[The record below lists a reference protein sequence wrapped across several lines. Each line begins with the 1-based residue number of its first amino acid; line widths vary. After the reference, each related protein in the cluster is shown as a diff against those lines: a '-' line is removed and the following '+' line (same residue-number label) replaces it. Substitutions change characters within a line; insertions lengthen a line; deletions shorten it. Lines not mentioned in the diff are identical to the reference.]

1 MLRNSILKCYYTFN
15 TNYLLLCLIDTYN
28 LVIQDV
34 WYNVNNCFFAY
45 KLMYLVPGRLLMV
58 KLPTWSPVVLS
69 YTLNHFQ
76 SGNFV
81 SKNLVNLIRSLVL
94 YFKNLSPV
102 ASTTLTMHL
111 YFFIT
116 ALMIQ
121 KKKFQILIY
130 MYVPFTTAVR

>member
-1 MLRNSILKCYYTFN
+1 
-15 TNYLLLCLIDTYN
+15 
-28 LVIQDV
+28 
-34 WYNVNNCFFAY
+34 
-45 KLMYLVPGRLLMV
+45 MYLVPGRLLMV

-81 SKNLVNLIRSLVL
+81 SKNLQNFIKSFVL

-111 YFFIT
+111 YFLIT
-116 ALMIQ
+116 ALMIH
-121 KKKFQILIY
+121 KKSFQILIS
-130 MYVPFTTAVR
+130 MCVVVGMAVRK